1 MTLGRAEAPPIPVV
15 LVVEDEPILRMMAVD
30 LVERAGFEA
39 VEAAG
44 SNDAIRILETR
55 PDIRVVFTDID
66 MPGGLDGM
74 KLAAAI
80 RDRWPPIELIIT
92 SGKHKPSACRHAAR
106 GGCSSRSPTSATR
119 SRPRYDASSTNRWNE
134 RSGSMTRAPERV

>member
-1 MTLGRAEAPPIPVV
+1 MALGRAEAPPIPVV

-92 SGKHKPSACRHAAR
+92 SGKNKPAPADMPPRGLFFSKPYKRDEVTAALR
-106 GGCSSRSPTSATR
+106 RFVEHSKQ
-119 SRPRYDASSTNRWNE
+119 
-134 RSGSMTRAPERV
+134 